1 MRTSEEKE
9 ALFVEVAKKSV
20 RKCFSKRA
28 LAKRSFSEEEMKEIV
43 EIDTFLRKVSLSQLS
58 QLERDV
64 VYPNNYFCVAIRVKC
79 TTHKEEYE
87 IFEHKYILESDF
99 DYKKDKLYI
108 AKAIWLANQN
118 KHFEV
123 YYCVNLLR
131 PRYGEGSRCLP
142 RRATPNASMTSCIFC
157 DLDLEE
163 PYASMD
169 DATFLETFEREN
181 RELVAMLNPMLVRSG
196 FGVHLYVMLENSIDL
211 SKEEDRE
218 HWKSLSKT
226 LSFLLRNY
234 NVDYKVIDCVRILR
248 CIHSINRKEKYGR
261 EGKKVVLLR
270 DSNER
275 IAIEELEYKLDFLM
289 RGGGAGVFESILEEI
304 IVDDEASSEVQSG
317 FYHID
322 FDDDIFV
329 DEVKP
334 YIAPQYVVDEYY
346 HIMRKEEE
354 RAREKS
360 LKESVQQRAKSPE
373 QLQEERE
380 ERSLLLE
387 KLHSNKKKTYQ
398 GIMVSYDELPKV
410 MWQNR
415 DLLFWI
421 SNRKSVEGYRNSLLF
436 FFCFNTYYFEKVRS
450 ENALYERLHYYNEK
464 FFKPKLK
471 DRELRIQVSIC
482 FRKFEKETRTR
493 YIRNET
499 IQRFF
504 PFEEEEKAYTKGNYY
519 DANSN
524 EYIEKQKAR
533 HRKEGLDYYYNKKR
547 DNERIDFFHSLEEI
561 RKKECYE
568 YIREHP
574 FETYTNA
581 RKIISIG
588 ERQFY
593 DLRKSIQKELGV
605 YEEKVDYYEPFR
617 ENINIKYDEY
627 NKIFPCTRCTYHR
640 RKKRYLNK

>member
-1 MRTSEEKE
+1 
-9 ALFVEVAKKSV
+9 
-20 RKCFSKRA
+20 
-28 LAKRSFSEEEMKEIV
+28 
-43 EIDTFLRKVSLSQLS
+43 
-58 QLERDV
+58 
-64 VYPNNYFCVAIRVKC
+64 
-79 TTHKEEYE
+79 
-87 IFEHKYILESDF
+87 
-99 DYKKDKLYI
+99 
-108 AKAIWLANQN
+108 
-118 KHFEV
+118 
-123 YYCVNLLR
+123 
-131 PRYGEGSRCLP
+131 
-142 RRATPNASMTSCIFC
+142 
-157 DLDLEE
+157 
-163 PYASMD
+163 
-169 DATFLETFEREN
+169 
-181 RELVAMLNPMLVRSG
+181 VAMLNPMLVRSG
-196 FGVHLYVMLENSIDL
+196 FGVHLYVMLEDSIDL
-211 SKEEDRE
+211 SNEEARE

-261 EGKKVVLLR
+261 EGKKVALLR

-289 RGGGAGVFESILEEI
+289 RGGGASVFESILEEI

-334 YIAPQYVVDEYY
+334 YIAPQYVVDEYR

-360 LKESVQQRAKSPE
+360 LLADAPQKAK
-373 QLQEERE
+373 LQEELLEERE
-380 ERSLLLE
+380 ERSFLL
-387 KLHSNKKKTYQ
+387 KRLHGKKKNTYQ
-398 GIMVSYDELPKV
+398 GIMVSYEELPKV

-421 SNRKSVEGYRNSLLF
+421 SNRSSIEGYRNSLLF
-436 FFCFNTYYFEKVRS
+436 FFCFNTYYFEKVRN

-471 DRELRIQVSIC
+471 ERELRIQVSIC
-482 FRKFEKETRTR
+482 FRKFEKEPRSR
-493 YIRNET
+493 YIRNES

-524 EYIEKQKAR
+524 EYIAKQKAR
-533 HRKEGLDYYYNKKR
+533 HRKEGLDYYYNRKR
-547 DNERIDFFHSLEEI
+547 DNERIDFFHSLEEM

-568 YIREHP
+568 YMREHP

-581 RKIISIG
+581 RKIINIG

-593 DLRKSIQKELGV
+593 DLRNKIQKELGI
-605 YEEKVDYYEPFR
+605 YKEKVDYYEPFR
-617 ENINIKYDEY
+617 RNINIKYEEY
-627 NKIFPCTRCTYHR
+627 NKLFPCTRCTYHR